1 MIEVT
6 VAAPIAIYCYT
17 LTAADALAY
26 ERLPRE
32 LPGLQKFALFVWL
45 GLGGAALGLLPET
58 ITGSLYGVQFWL
70 LGAVLIG
77 VQYLIFRLVRGALRW
92 LRARRRYPQ
101 PVEIGLEQWADRLI
115 LTQAGRTRTISFQA
129 IGMLLPTPNA
139 LFAAVGKDLLI
150 VPRRAFAGE
159 NDIMALADAI
169 DAHAR
174 ETIDRR
180 QVSA

>member
-1 MIEVT
+1 MTEPG
-6 VAAPIAIYCYT
+6 PINAYRFT

-101 PVEIGLEQWADRLI
+101 PVDIGLEQWPDRLV
-115 LTQAGRTRTISFQA
+115 LTQAGRPRTIPFQA
-129 IGMLLPTPNA
+129 ISMLLPTPNA
-139 LFAAVGKDLLI
+139 LFAAVDKDLLI
-150 VPRRAFAGE
+150 VPRRAFAE
-159 NDIMALADAI
+159 DNDIMALADAI

-174 ETIDRR
+174 ETIDRG
-180 QVSA
+180 QASA